1 MLDWMKKLFN
11 KEEEQTAMNKEVP
24 KQIESQPKIPR
35 VNHYTEA
42 REAQMASRNAGKCR
56 FPLVPD
62 NGFDEED
69 ESEVNRFEEQPVQGV
84 AYEEPTAQRGIKVE
98 RSRRPYVEKVVSTYE
113 EPEVQYEPVRESVVK
128 KASAPSQESNRRPFR
143 PTEMISPIYGYNRP
157 SVEKKVEKQE
167 EVKEREDLEISVEG
181 KAVVDAWLEKKGYK
195 LSDFS
200 EGQATSSAP
209 GEVVEQ
215 KGQQS
220 KKEEKSVVDQ
230 WLEKNGYEIERQ
242 VPLVEEKEV
251 IKEMSTPQEVSADE
265 LLHKTVAEQM
275 ESAKLEKDVVV
286 LNENNLQEELV
297 ASKVE
302 HEDTILSEEIKRNT
316 EIKQP
321 TIEVEKQAPEES
333 VIVKAEEKLEE
344 TIIVEI
350 PEELEEV
357 EVITETEEQEEVE
370 VIAETEE
377 LEEVEVI
384 AETEELEEVEVIAEV
399 EESEEVEVIAEA
411 EESEEVEVITETEE
425 QEEVEVIAETE
436 ESEEVEVITE
446 TEEQEEVEVIAEIEE
461 SEEVEVIAETEESEE
476 VEVIAEA
483 EEQEEVEVIAEAEE
497 SEEVEVIAEA
507 EESEEVEVIA
517 EAEEQEEVEVI
528 AEAEESEEVEVIAEA
543 EESEEVEVEVEVE
556 VITETE
562 EQEEVEVIAET
573 EEQEEVEVIAETEE
587 QEEVE
592 VIAETKAPVVETF
605 VALEEIQQ
613 EDEVIEQNSE
623 FIHVA
628 EADEQTKNDVQSFA
642 NVLIAETEENKRVV
656 EEAPVVE
663 EQSVEEEVPVA
674 EEQPVVKKEE
684 PKREKKRH
692 VPFNV
697 VMLKQ
702 DRTRLMERHAAR
714 ANAMQPSANVRV
726 ENKPV
731 QQEVAEPQVEE
742 QPMQQVVVE
751 SQVEES
757 PVQQVVAEPQV
768 EEQPMQQVVAEPQV
782 EESPVQ
788 QVVAKTQVEEQP
800 MQQVVAEPQVEEQ
813 SMQQVV
819 VESQVEES
827 PVQQVVAEPQVEEQ
841 SMQQVVVESQVEE
854 SPVQQV
860 VAEPQVEEQP
870 MQQVV
875 AEPQVE
881 EQPMQQ
887 VVVESQV
894 EESPVQQVVA
904 EPQVEE
910 QPMQQV
916 VVEQVQKSISSTEP
930 KEKAYVVNQRE
941 NDMRNVLHTPPTY
954 TVPPL
959 ALLSIPQQTALDNT
973 EWLEEQKELLDT
985 TFNNFHVGAHVINVS
1000 QGPAV
1005 TRFEVQPDPGVKVNK
1020 ITNLSDDIKLS
1031 LAAKDIR
1038 IEAPIPGKSA
1048 IGIEVPNK
1056 ESKPVFLREILRSPV
1071 FTKSESPLTVALGLD
1086 ISGDPIV
1093 TDIRK
1098 MPHGLIAGATGSGKS
1113 VCINAIL
1120 TSILYKAKPHEV
1132 KLMLIDPKMVELAP
1146 YNSVPHLVAPV
1157 ITDVKA
1163 ATAALKWAVEE
1174 MERRYE
1180 LFAHAGARDLTR
1192 YNTIVSEREIPGET
1206 LPYIV
1211 IVIDELADLMMVA
1224 PGDVEEA
1231 ICRIAQK
1238 ARACGIHLLVATQRP
1253 SVDVITGLIKSNI
1266 PTRIAFTVSSQVDSR
1281 TIIDIGGAEKLLGRG
1296 DMLFLGN
1303 GTSKPVRIQGVYVS
1317 DDEIEKTV
1325 DHVRKQ
1331 MKPNYLFKQEDLLAK
1346 TEQAESEDEL
1356 FFDACQFVVEQG
1368 GASTSSV
1375 QRKFRIGYNRAA
1387 RLIEEMESQGIISE
1401 GRGTKPRD
1409 VLISEDEFAA
1419 MQETNV

>member
-1 MLDWMKKLFN
+1 
-11 KEEEQTAMNKEVP
+11 
-24 KQIESQPKIPR
+24 
-35 VNHYTEA
+35 
-42 REAQMASRNAGKCR
+42 
-56 FPLVPD
+56 
-62 NGFDEED
+62 
-69 ESEVNRFEEQPVQGV
+69 
-84 AYEEPTAQRGIKVE
+84 
-98 RSRRPYVEKVVSTYE
+98 
-113 EPEVQYEPVRESVVK
+113 
-128 KASAPSQESNRRPFR
+128 
-143 PTEMISPIYGYNRP
+143 
-157 SVEKKVEKQE
+157 
-167 EVKEREDLEISVEG
+167 
-181 KAVVDAWLEKKGYK
+181 
-195 LSDFS
+195 
-200 EGQATSSAP
+200 
-209 GEVVEQ
+209 
-215 KGQQS
+215 
-220 KKEEKSVVDQ
+220 
-230 WLEKNGYEIERQ
+230 
-242 VPLVEEKEV
+242 
-251 IKEMSTPQEVSADE
+251 
-265 LLHKTVAEQM
+265 
-275 ESAKLEKDVVV
+275 
-286 LNENNLQEELV
+286 
-297 ASKVE
+297 
-302 HEDTILSEEIKRNT
+302 
-316 EIKQP
+316 
-321 TIEVEKQAPEES
+321 
-333 VIVKAEEKLEE
+333 
-344 TIIVEI
+344 
-350 PEELEEV
+350 
-357 EVITETEEQEEVE
+357 
-370 VIAETEE
+370 
-377 LEEVEVI
+377 
-384 AETEELEEVEVIAEV
+384 
-399 EESEEVEVIAEA
+399 EEVEVIAEA
-411 EESEEVEVITETEE
+411 EEPEEVEPI
-425 QEEVEVIAETE
+425 
-436 ESEEVEVITE
+436 
-446 TEEQEEVEVIAEIEE
+446 
-461 SEEVEVIAETEESEE
+461 
-476 VEVIAEA
+476 
-483 EEQEEVEVIAEAEE
+483 
-497 SEEVEVIAEA
+497 
-507 EESEEVEVIA
+507 
-517 EAEEQEEVEVI
+517 
-528 AEAEESEEVEVIAEA
+528 
-543 EESEEVEVEVEVE
+543 
-556 VITETE
+556 
-562 EQEEVEVIAET
+562 
-573 EEQEEVEVIAETEE
+573 
-587 QEEVE
+587 
-592 VIAETKAPVVETF
+592 
-605 VALEEIQQ
+605 ALEETQQ
-613 EDEVIEQNSE
+613 EMVLNEAIELKNG
-623 FIHVA
+623 FIHVT
-628 EADEQTKNDVQSFA
+628 EVDEQTKKDVQSFA
-642 NVLIAETEENKRVV
+642 DVLIAEEQRVV
-656 EEAPVVE
+656 EEAPIAEGQQVVE
-663 EQSVEEEVPVA
+663 EAPVAEGQQVVEEAPIA
-674 EEQPVVKKEE
+674 EEQPVVEEALIAGGQRVVEEALIVEEQPVVEEARIAEEQRVVEEAPIAEEQRVVEEARIAEERQVVEETPVLEEQPIVQKEE
-684 PKREKKRH
+684 PKRQKKRH

-714 ANAMQPSANVRV
+714 VNAMQPSMSERV

-731 QQEVAEPQVEE
+731 QQVEEKPMQQVVVEPQVEE
-742 QPMQQVVVE
+742 RPMQQVAVEPQVEEKPMQQVVEPQVEEKPMQQVVVEPQVEERPMQQVAVEPQVEEKPMQQVVVEPQVEEKPMQQVVVE
-751 SQVEES
+751 SQVEER
-757 PVQQVVAEPQV
+757 PV
-768 EEQPMQQVVAEPQV
+768 
-782 EESPVQ
+782 
-788 QVVAKTQVEEQP
+788 
-800 MQQVVAEPQVEEQ
+800 
-813 SMQQVV
+813 
-819 VESQVEES
+819 
-827 PVQQVVAEPQVEEQ
+827 
-841 SMQQVVVESQVEE
+841 
-854 SPVQQV
+854 
-860 VAEPQVEEQP
+860 
-870 MQQVV
+870 
-875 AEPQVE
+875 
-881 EQPMQQ
+881 
-887 VVVESQV
+887 
-894 EESPVQQVVA
+894 
-904 EPQVEE
+904 
-910 QPMQQV
+910 QQV
-916 VVEQVQKSISSTEP
+916 VVEQVQKPTSSTEVQ
-930 KEKAYVVNQRE
+930 EKAYVVNQRE
-941 NDMRNVLHTPPTY
+941 NDMRNVLQTPPTY
-954 TVPPL
+954 AIPPL
-959 ALLSIPQQTALDNT
+959 TLLSIPQQAALDNT
-973 EWLEEQKELLDT
+973 EWLDEQKELLDT

-1192 YNTIVSEREIPGET
+1192 YNTIVSGREIPGET

-1303 GTSKPVRIQGVYVS
+1303 GTSKPVRVQGVYVS

>member
-11 KEEEQTAMNKEVP
+11 KEEEQTAMNKEVQ
-24 KQIESQPKIPR
+24 KQVESQPKIPR

-69 ESEVNRFEEQPVQGV
+69 VIEAGHFEEQPVQAV
-84 AYEEPTAQRGIKVE
+84 TYEEQPIQRGIKVE
-98 RSRRPYVEKVVSTYE
+98 RSRRQYVEKVVSTYE
-113 EPEVQYEPVRESVVK
+113 KPEMQYEPEREPVVK
-128 KASAPSQESNRRPFR
+128 KASAPTQESNRRPFR

-157 SVEKKVEKQE
+157 SVEKKEEKQE
-167 EVKEREDLEISVEG
+167 EEKEREDLEISVEG
-181 KAVVDAWLEKKGYK
+181 KPVVDAWLEKKGYT

-200 EGQATSSAP
+200 QGQATNSSSHA
-209 GEVVEQ
+209 GVDQ
-215 KGQQS
+215 RDQQS

-242 VPLVEEKEV
+242 EPIVEEKEV
-251 IKEMSTPQEVSADE
+251 VQEISAPQEVPAAE
-265 LLHKTVAEQM
+265 LLHETVAERM
-275 ESAKLEKDVVV
+275 EDAKQEKDVVAR
-286 LNENNLQEELV
+286 NILQEELV
-297 ASKVE
+297 DSKVE
-302 HEDTILSEEIKRNT
+302 HEDTILSEETKRNT
-316 EIKQP
+316 EIEQP
-321 TIEVEKQAPEES
+321 TIEVEEQSPEES

-350 PEELEEV
+350 PEEAEEREEA
-357 EVITETEEQEEVE
+357 EVITEAEEREEVE

-377 LEEVEVI
+377 R
-384 AETEELEEVEVIAEV
+384 
-399 EESEEVEVIAEA
+399 EEVEVIAEA
-411 EESEEVEVITETEE
+411 EEREEVEVITEAEESQEVEVIAETEE
-425 QEEVEVIAETE
+425 REEVEVIAETE
-436 ESEEVEVITE
+436 APE
-446 TEEQEEVEVIAEIEE
+446 
-461 SEEVEVIAETEESEE
+461 
-476 VEVIAEA
+476 EA
-483 EEQEEVEVIAEAEE
+483 E
-497 SEEVEVIAEA
+497 
-507 EESEEVEVIA
+507 
-517 EAEEQEEVEVI
+517 
-528 AEAEESEEVEVIAEA
+528 
-543 EESEEVEVEVEVE
+543 
-556 VITETE
+556 
-562 EQEEVEVIAET
+562 
-573 EEQEEVEVIAETEE
+573 
-587 QEEVE
+587 
-592 VIAETKAPVVETF
+592 P
-605 VALEEIQQ
+605 VALEETQQ
-613 EDEVIEQNSE
+613 EMVLNEAIEQKNE
-623 FIHVA
+623 FIHVV
-628 EADEQTKNDVQSFA
+628 EADEQTKKDVQSFA
-642 NVLIAETEENKRVV
+642 DVLIAEEQQVV
-656 EEAPVVE
+656 EEAPIAEERQVEEEAVIAEEQQVVE
-663 EQSVEEEVPVA
+663 EAAIVQEQQVEEEAVIAEEQQVKEEAPIAEEQQVVEETPVA

-714 ANAMQPSANVRV
+714 ANAMQSSKSERV

-731 QQEVAEPQVEE
+731 QQVEETSVQQEVVKPQMEETSVQQEVVKPQMEETSVQQEVVKPQMEETSVQQEVVKPQMEEKPMQQMVVEPQVEE
-742 QPMQQVVVE
+742 K
-751 SQVEES
+751 
-757 PVQQVVAEPQV
+757 PV
-768 EEQPMQQVVAEPQV
+768 
-782 EESPVQ
+782 
-788 QVVAKTQVEEQP
+788 
-800 MQQVVAEPQVEEQ
+800 
-813 SMQQVV
+813 
-819 VESQVEES
+819 
-827 PVQQVVAEPQVEEQ
+827 
-841 SMQQVVVESQVEE
+841 
-854 SPVQQV
+854 
-860 VAEPQVEEQP
+860 
-870 MQQVV
+870 
-875 AEPQVE
+875 
-881 EQPMQQ
+881 
-887 VVVESQV
+887 
-894 EESPVQQVVA
+894 
-904 EPQVEE
+904 
-910 QPMQQV
+910 QQV
-916 VVEQVQKSISSTEP
+916 VVEQVQKPISSTEVQ
-930 KEKAYVVNQRE
+930 EKAYVVNQRE
-941 NDMRNVLHTPPTY
+941 NDMRNVLQTPPTY
-954 TVPPL
+954 AIPPL
-959 ALLSIPQQTALDNT
+959 TLLSIPQQAALDNT
-973 EWLEEQKELLDT
+973 EWLDEQKELLDT

-1303 GTSKPVRIQGVYVS
+1303 GTSKPVRVQGVYVS

-1325 DHVRKQ
+1325 DHVKKQ

-1356 FFDACQFVVEQG
+1356 FFEACQFVVEQG

-1387 RLIEEMESQGIISE
+1387 RLIEEMQSQGIISE
-1401 GRGTKPRD
+1401 ARGTKPRD

>member
-1 MLDWMKKLFN
+1 
-11 KEEEQTAMNKEVP
+11 A
-24 KQIESQPKIPR
+24 
-35 VNHYTEA
+35 EA
-42 REAQMASRNAGKCR
+42 
-56 FPLVPD
+56 
-62 NGFDEED
+62 
-69 ESEVNRFEEQPVQGV
+69 
-84 AYEEPTAQRGIKVE
+84 
-98 RSRRPYVEKVVSTYE
+98 
-113 EPEVQYEPVRESVVK
+113 
-128 KASAPSQESNRRPFR
+128 
-143 PTEMISPIYGYNRP
+143 
-157 SVEKKVEKQE
+157 
-167 EVKEREDLEISVEG
+167 
-181 KAVVDAWLEKKGYK
+181 
-195 LSDFS
+195 
-200 EGQATSSAP
+200 
-209 GEVVEQ
+209 
-215 KGQQS
+215 
-220 KKEEKSVVDQ
+220 
-230 WLEKNGYEIERQ
+230 
-242 VPLVEEKEV
+242 
-251 IKEMSTPQEVSADE
+251 
-265 LLHKTVAEQM
+265 
-275 ESAKLEKDVVV
+275 
-286 LNENNLQEELV
+286 
-297 ASKVE
+297 
-302 HEDTILSEEIKRNT
+302 
-316 EIKQP
+316 
-321 TIEVEKQAPEES
+321 
-333 VIVKAEEKLEE
+333 
-344 TIIVEI
+344 
-350 PEELEEV
+350 
-357 EVITETEEQEEVE
+357 EEQEEVE
-370 VIAETEE
+370 A
-377 LEEVEVI
+377 
-384 AETEELEEVEVIAEV
+384 
-399 EESEEVEVIAEA
+399 
-411 EESEEVEVITETEE
+411 
-425 QEEVEVIAETE
+425 
-436 ESEEVEVITE
+436 
-446 TEEQEEVEVIAEIEE
+446 
-461 SEEVEVIAETEESEE
+461 
-476 VEVIAEA
+476 IAEA
-483 EEQEEVEVIAEAEE
+483 EEQEEVEAIAEAEE
-497 SEEVEVIAEA
+497 RK
-507 EESEEVEVIA
+507 
-517 EAEEQEEVEVI
+517 
-528 AEAEESEEVEVIAEA
+528 
-543 EESEEVEVEVEVE
+543 
-556 VITETE
+556 
-562 EQEEVEVIAET
+562 EVEVIAET
-573 EEQEEVEVIAETEE
+573 EAPEEVE
-587 QEEVE
+587 
-592 VIAETKAPVVETF
+592 PVV
-605 VALEEIQQ
+605 LEETQQ
-613 EDEVIEQNSE
+613 EMVLNEAIEQKNE

-628 EADEQTKNDVQSFA
+628 EADEQTKKDVQSFA
-642 NVLIAETEENKRVV
+642 DVLITEEQLVV
-656 EEAPVVE
+656 EETPIV
-663 EQSVEEEVPVA
+663 
-674 EEQPVVKKEE
+674 EEQPVVQKEE

-714 ANAMQPSANVRV
+714 TNAMQPSMSERV
-726 ENKPV
+726 ENKSVHQVEEQPMQQVVVEPQVEEQPV
-731 QQEVAEPQVEE
+731 QQVVVEPQVEEQPVQQVVVEPQVEEQPVQQVVVEPQVEE

-751 SQVEES
+751 
-757 PVQQVVAEPQV
+757 
-768 EEQPMQQVVAEPQV
+768 
-782 EESPVQ
+782 
-788 QVVAKTQVEEQP
+788 
-800 MQQVVAEPQVEEQ
+800 
-813 SMQQVV
+813 
-819 VESQVEES
+819 
-827 PVQQVVAEPQVEEQ
+827 
-841 SMQQVVVESQVEE
+841 
-854 SPVQQV
+854 
-860 VAEPQVEEQP
+860 
-870 MQQVV
+870 
-875 AEPQVE
+875 PQVE

-887 VVVESQV
+887 VVVEPQV
-894 EESPVQQVVA
+894 EEKPVQQVVA
-904 EPQVEE
+904 E
-910 QPMQQV
+910 
-916 VVEQVQKSISSTEP
+916 QVQKPISSTEVE
-930 KEKAYVVNQRE
+930 EKAYVVNQRE
-941 NDMRNVLHTPPTY
+941 NDVRNVLQTPPTY
-954 TVPPL
+954 TIPPL
-959 ALLSIPQQTALDNT
+959 TLLSIPQQAALDNT

-1303 GTSKPVRIQGVYVS
+1303 GTSKPVRVQGVYVS

-1325 DHVRKQ
+1325 DHVKKQ

-1356 FFDACQFVVEQG
+1356 FLDACQFVVEQG

>member
-11 KEEEQTAMNKEVP
+11 KGEEQTAMNKEVP

-84 AYEEPTAQRGIKVE
+84 TYEEPTAQRGIKVE

-157 SVEKKVEKQE
+157 SVEKKEEKQE

-181 KAVVDAWLEKKGYK
+181 KSVVDAWLEKKGYK

-200 EGQATSSAP
+200 EGQAPTSSSHRAANQQ
-209 GEVVEQ
+209 GE
-215 KGQQS
+215 QQYEEN

-251 IKEMSTPQEVSADE
+251 VQEMSTPQEVSADE

-350 PEELEEV
+350 PEEVSKVEVIAETEELEEVVMETEAPEEVEAEGSEEV
-357 EVITETEEQEEVE
+357 EVIAETKEPEEVVMETEEVEVIAEAEEVE

-377 LEEVEVI
+377 LEEVVM
-384 AETEELEEVEVIAEV
+384 ETEAPEEVEAEG
-399 EESEEVEVIAEA
+399 SEEVEVIAETK
-411 EESEEVEVITETEE
+411 EPEEVVMET
-425 QEEVEVIAETE
+425 EEVEVIAE
-436 ESEEVEVITE
+436 
-446 TEEQEEVEVIAEIEE
+446 AKE

-483 EEQEEVEVIAEAEE
+483 KESEEVEVIAEAKESEEVEVIAETEE

-507 EESEEVEVIA
+507 KELEEVEVIA
-517 EAEEQEEVEVI
+517 EAEE
-528 AEAEESEEVEVIAEA
+528 
-543 EESEEVEVEVEVE
+543 
-556 VITETE
+556 T
-562 EQEEVEVIAET
+562 
-573 EEQEEVEVIAETEE
+573 
-587 QEEVE
+587 E

-613 EDEVIEQNSE
+613 EDEAIEQKSE

-628 EADEQTKNDVQSFA
+628 EADEQTKKDVQSFA
-642 NVLIAETEENKRVV
+642 NVLIAETEENRRVVEEAQVAEEQRVV

-663 EQSVEEEVPVA
+663 EQRVVEETPIA
-674 EEQPVVKKEE
+674 EEQPVVQKEE

-742 QPMQQVVVE
+742 R
-751 SQVEES
+751 

-768 EEQPMQQVVAEPQV
+768 EER
-782 EESPVQ
+782 
-788 QVVAKTQVEEQP
+788 
-800 MQQVVAEPQVEEQ
+800 
-813 SMQQVV
+813 
-819 VESQVEES
+819 
-827 PVQQVVAEPQVEEQ
+827 PVQQVVAEPQVEEN
-841 SMQQVVVESQVEE
+841 
-854 SPVQQV
+854 
-860 VAEPQVEEQP
+860 
-870 MQQVV
+870 
-875 AEPQVE
+875 
-881 EQPMQQ
+881 PMQQ
-887 VVVESQV
+887 VVVEPQV
-894 EESPVQQVVA
+894 EERPVQQVVVEPQVEERPVQQVVVEPQVEERPVQQVVA

-916 VVEQVQKSISSTEP
+916 VVEQVQKPISSTEVQ
-930 KEKAYVVNQRE
+930 EKAYVVNQRE

-959 ALLSIPQQTALDNT
+959 ALLSIPQQSALDNT

-1303 GTSKPVRIQGVYVS
+1303 GTSKPVRVQGVYVS

-1325 DHVRKQ
+1325 DHVKKQ

-1356 FFDACQFVVEQG
+1356 FLDACQFVVEQG

>member
-1 MLDWMKKLFN
+1 
-11 KEEEQTAMNKEVP
+11 
-24 KQIESQPKIPR
+24 
-35 VNHYTEA
+35 
-42 REAQMASRNAGKCR
+42 
-56 FPLVPD
+56 
-62 NGFDEED
+62 
-69 ESEVNRFEEQPVQGV
+69 
-84 AYEEPTAQRGIKVE
+84 
-98 RSRRPYVEKVVSTYE
+98 
-113 EPEVQYEPVRESVVK
+113 
-128 KASAPSQESNRRPFR
+128 
-143 PTEMISPIYGYNRP
+143 
-157 SVEKKVEKQE
+157 
-167 EVKEREDLEISVEG
+167 
-181 KAVVDAWLEKKGYK
+181 
-195 LSDFS
+195 
-200 EGQATSSAP
+200 
-209 GEVVEQ
+209 
-215 KGQQS
+215 
-220 KKEEKSVVDQ
+220 
-230 WLEKNGYEIERQ
+230 
-242 VPLVEEKEV
+242 
-251 IKEMSTPQEVSADE
+251 
-265 LLHKTVAEQM
+265 
-275 ESAKLEKDVVV
+275 
-286 LNENNLQEELV
+286 
-297 ASKVE
+297 
-302 HEDTILSEEIKRNT
+302 
-316 EIKQP
+316 
-321 TIEVEKQAPEES
+321 
-333 VIVKAEEKLEE
+333 E
-344 TIIVEI
+344 T
-350 PEELEEV
+350 
-357 EVITETEEQEEVE
+357 
-370 VIAETEE
+370 
-377 LEEVEVI
+377 
-384 AETEELEEVEVIAEV
+384 

-411 EESEEVEVITETEE
+411 KESEEVEVIAEAKES
-425 QEEVEVIAETE
+425 EEVEVIAET
-436 ESEEVEVITE
+436 
-446 TEEQEEVEVIAEIEE
+446 EE

-483 EEQEEVEVIAEAEE
+483 KELEEVEVITETEE

-507 EESEEVEVIA
+507 EE
-517 EAEEQEEVEVI
+517 
-528 AEAEESEEVEVIAEA
+528 
-543 EESEEVEVEVEVE
+543 
-556 VITETE
+556 T
-562 EQEEVEVIAET
+562 
-573 EEQEEVEVIAETEE
+573 
-587 QEEVE
+587 E

-613 EDEVIEQNSE
+613 EDEAIEQKSE

-628 EADEQTKNDVQSFA
+628 EADEQTKKDVQSFA
-642 NVLIAETEENKRVV
+642 NVLIAETEENRRVVEEAQVAEEQRVVEEAQVAEEQRVVEEAQVAEEQRVVEEAQVAEEQRVV

-663 EQSVEEEVPVA
+663 EQRVVEETPIA
-674 EEQPVVKKEE
+674 EEQPVVQKEE

-742 QPMQQVVVE
+742 R
-751 SQVEES
+751 

-768 EEQPMQQVVAEPQV
+768 EENP
-782 EESPVQ
+782 
-788 QVVAKTQVEEQP
+788 
-800 MQQVVAEPQVEEQ
+800 
-813 SMQQVV
+813 MQQVV
-819 VESQVEES
+819 VEPQVEERPVQQVVVEPQVEER
-827 PVQQVVAEPQVEEQ
+827 PVQQVVAEPQVEER
-841 SMQQVVVESQVEE
+841 
-854 SPVQQV
+854 PVQQV
-860 VAEPQVEEQP
+860 VEPQVEER
-870 MQQVV
+870 
-875 AEPQVE
+875 
-881 EQPMQQ
+881 
-887 VVVESQV
+887 
-894 EESPVQQVVA
+894 PVQQVA

-916 VVEQVQKSISSTEP
+916 VVEQVQKPISSTEVQ
-930 KEKAYVVNQRE
+930 EKAYVVNQRE

-959 ALLSIPQQTALDNT
+959 ALLSIPQQSALDNT

-1303 GTSKPVRIQGVYVS
+1303 GTSKPVRVQGVYVS

-1325 DHVRKQ
+1325 DHVKKQ

-1356 FFDACQFVVEQG
+1356 FLDACQFVVEQG

>member
-370 VIAETEE
+370 VIAE
-377 LEEVEVI
+377 
-384 AETEELEEVEVIAEV
+384 V

-436 ESEEVEVITE
+436 ESE
-446 TEEQEEVEVIAEIEE
+446 
-461 SEEVEVIAETEESEE
+461 
-476 VEVIAEA
+476 
-483 EEQEEVEVIAEAEE
+483 
-497 SEEVEVIAEA
+497 
-507 EESEEVEVIA
+507 
-517 EAEEQEEVEVI
+517 
-528 AEAEESEEVEVIAEA
+528 
-543 EESEEVEVEVEVE
+543 EVE

-742 QPMQQVVVE
+742 QPMQQVV
-751 SQVEES
+751 
-757 PVQQVVAEPQV
+757 
-768 EEQPMQQVVAEPQV
+768 
-782 EESPVQ
+782 
-788 QVVAKTQVEEQP
+788 
-800 MQQVVAEPQVEEQ
+800 
-813 SMQQVV
+813 
-819 VESQVEES
+819 
-827 PVQQVVAEPQVEEQ
+827 
-841 SMQQVVVESQVEE
+841 
-854 SPVQQV
+854 
-860 VAEPQVEEQP
+860 
-870 MQQVV
+870 
-875 AEPQVE
+875 
-881 EQPMQQ
+881 
-887 VVVESQV
+887 
-894 EESPVQQVVA
+894 
-904 EPQVEE
+904 
-910 QPMQQV
+910 
-916 VVEQVQKSISSTEP
+916 
-930 KEKAYVVNQRE
+930 
-941 NDMRNVLHTPPTY
+941 
-954 TVPPL
+954 
-959 ALLSIPQQTALDNT
+959 
-973 EWLEEQKELLDT
+973 
-985 TFNNFHVGAHVINVS
+985 
-1000 QGPAV
+1000 
-1005 TRFEVQPDPGVKVNK
+1005 
-1020 ITNLSDDIKLS
+1020 
-1031 LAAKDIR
+1031 
-1038 IEAPIPGKSA
+1038 
-1048 IGIEVPNK
+1048 
-1056 ESKPVFLREILRSPV
+1056 
-1071 FTKSESPLTVALGLD
+1071 
-1086 ISGDPIV
+1086 
-1093 TDIRK
+1093 
-1098 MPHGLIAGATGSGKS
+1098 
-1113 VCINAIL
+1113 
-1120 TSILYKAKPHEV
+1120 
-1132 KLMLIDPKMVELAP
+1132 
-1146 YNSVPHLVAPV
+1146 
-1157 ITDVKA
+1157 
-1163 ATAALKWAVEE
+1163 
-1174 MERRYE
+1174 
-1180 LFAHAGARDLTR
+1180 
-1192 YNTIVSEREIPGET
+1192 
-1206 LPYIV
+1206 
-1211 IVIDELADLMMVA
+1211 
-1224 PGDVEEA
+1224 
-1231 ICRIAQK
+1231 
-1238 ARACGIHLLVATQRP
+1238 
-1253 SVDVITGLIKSNI
+1253 
-1266 PTRIAFTVSSQVDSR
+1266 
-1281 TIIDIGGAEKLLGRG
+1281 
-1296 DMLFLGN
+1296 
-1303 GTSKPVRIQGVYVS
+1303 
-1317 DDEIEKTV
+1317 
-1325 DHVRKQ
+1325 
-1331 MKPNYLFKQEDLLAK
+1331 
-1346 TEQAESEDEL
+1346 
-1356 FFDACQFVVEQG
+1356 
-1368 GASTSSV
+1368 
-1375 QRKFRIGYNRAA
+1375 
-1387 RLIEEMESQGIISE
+1387 
-1401 GRGTKPRD
+1401 
-1409 VLISEDEFAA
+1409 
-1419 MQETNV
+1419 

>member
-11 KEEEQTAMNKEVP
+11 KEEEQTALNKEVQ

-69 ESEVNRFEEQPVQGV
+69 EREVDHFEEQPVQGV
-84 AYEEPTAQRGIKVE
+84 TYEEPTAQRGIQVE

-113 EPEVQYEPVRESVVK
+113 EPEVQYEPVREAVVK

-181 KAVVDAWLEKKGYK
+181 KAVVDAWLEKKGYT

-200 EGQATSSAP
+200 EGQATSSSP
-209 GEVVEQ
+209 SHESV
-215 KGQQS
+215 GQQD
-220 KKEEKSVVDQ
+220 KKQEKSVVDQ

-242 VPLVEEKEV
+242 EPLVEEKEV
-251 IKEMSTPQEVSADE
+251 IQGMSTPQEVSADE

-333 VIVKAEEKLEE
+333 VIVKAEEKLAE

-350 PEELEEV
+350 PEEPEEVEVITETEEPEEVEVITETEEPEEVEVITETEEPEEVEVITETEELEEV
-357 EVITETEEQEEVE
+357 EVITETEE
-370 VIAETEE
+370 

-384 AETEELEEVEVIAEV
+384 AE
-399 EESEEVEVIAEA
+399 S
-411 EESEEVEVITETEE
+411 
-425 QEEVEVIAETE
+425 
-436 ESEEVEVITE
+436 
-446 TEEQEEVEVIAEIEE
+446 
-461 SEEVEVIAETEESEE
+461 
-476 VEVIAEA
+476 
-483 EEQEEVEVIAEAEE
+483 EEVEVIAEAEE

-507 EESEEVEVIA
+507 EESEEVEVIT
-517 EAEEQEEVEVI
+517 ETEELEEVEVI
-528 AEAEESEEVEVIAEA
+528 AEAEESEEVEVIAET
-543 EESEEVEVEVEVE
+543 EELEEVEVIAETEEPEEVE
-556 VITETE
+556 VIAETE
-562 EQEEVEVIAET
+562 ELEEVEVIAEAEELEEVEVIAETEAQEEVEVIAET
-573 EEQEEVEVIAETEE
+573 EEPEEVEVIAEAEELEEVEVIAETEAQEEVEVIAETEE
-587 QEEVE
+587 PEEVE
-592 VIAETKAPVVETF
+592 VIAETEELEEVEVIAEIKAPVVETF

-613 EDEVIEQNSE
+613 EDEAIEQKSE

-642 NVLIAETEENKRVV
+642 NVLLAETEENKRVV
-656 EEAPVVE
+656 EEAPVAEEQRVVE
-663 EQSVEEEVPVA
+663 ETPVAEEQRVVEEAPVAEEQRVVEEAPVA

-714 ANAMQPSANVRV
+714 ANAMQHSVNVRV
-726 ENKPV
+726 ENR
-731 QQEVAEPQVEE
+731 
-742 QPMQQVVVE
+742 
-751 SQVEES
+751 

-768 EEQPMQQVVAEPQV
+768 EEQPM
-782 EESPVQ
+782 
-788 QVVAKTQVEEQP
+788 
-800 MQQVVAEPQVEEQ
+800 
-813 SMQQVV
+813 
-819 VESQVEES
+819 
-827 PVQQVVAEPQVEEQ
+827 
-841 SMQQVVVESQVEE
+841 
-854 SPVQQV
+854 QQV

-894 EESPVQQVVA
+894 EEQPMQQVVVESQVEEQSVQQVVA
-904 EPQVEE
+904 EPQMEE
-910 QPMQQV
+910 RPVQQV
-916 VVEQVQKSISSTEP
+916 VEEQVQKPISSTEVQ
-930 KEKAYVVNQRE
+930 EKAYVVNQRE

-959 ALLSIPQQTALDNT
+959 ALLSIPQQSALDNT
-973 EWLEEQKELLDT
+973 EWLDEQKELLDT

-1303 GTSKPVRIQGVYVS
+1303 GTSKPVRVQGVYVS

-1356 FFDACQFVVEQG
+1356 FFEACQFVVEQG

-1387 RLIEEMESQGIISE
+1387 RLIEEMQSQGIISE
-1401 GRGTKPRD
+1401 ARGTKPRD

>member
-181 KAVVDAWLEKKGYK
+181 KSVVDAWLEKKGYK

-200 EGQATSSAP
+200 EGQAPTSSSHRAANQQ
-209 GEVVEQ
+209 GE
-215 KGQQS
+215 QQYEEN

-350 PEELEEV
+350 PEEV
-357 EVITETEEQEEVE
+357 SKVE

-377 LEEVEVI
+377 LEEVVM
-384 AETEELEEVEVIAEV
+384 ETEAPEEVEAEG
-399 EESEEVEVIAEA
+399 SEEVEVIAE
-411 EESEEVEVITETEE
+411 T
-425 QEEVEVIAETE
+425 
-436 ESEEVEVITE
+436 
-446 TEEQEEVEVIAEIEE
+446 
-461 SEEVEVIAETEESEE
+461 EEVEVIAETEESEE

-483 EEQEEVEVIAEAEE
+483 KESEEVEVIAEAKELEEVEVITETEE

-507 EESEEVEVIA
+507 EE
-517 EAEEQEEVEVI
+517 
-528 AEAEESEEVEVIAEA
+528 
-543 EESEEVEVEVEVE
+543 
-556 VITETE
+556 T
-562 EQEEVEVIAET
+562 
-573 EEQEEVEVIAETEE
+573 
-587 QEEVE
+587 E

-613 EDEVIEQNSE
+613 EDEAIEQKSE

-628 EADEQTKNDVQSFA
+628 EADEQTKKDVQSFA
-642 NVLIAETEENKRVV
+642 NVLIAETEENRRVVEEAQVAEEQRVV

-663 EQSVEEEVPVA
+663 EQRVVEEAPVVEEQRVVEETPIA
-674 EEQPVVKKEE
+674 EEQPVVQKEE

-742 QPMQQVVVE
+742 R
-751 SQVEES
+751 
-757 PVQQVVAEPQV
+757 PV
-768 EEQPMQQVVAEPQV
+768 
-782 EESPVQ
+782 
-788 QVVAKTQVEEQP
+788 
-800 MQQVVAEPQVEEQ
+800 
-813 SMQQVV
+813 
-819 VESQVEES
+819 
-827 PVQQVVAEPQVEEQ
+827 
-841 SMQQVVVESQVEE
+841 
-854 SPVQQV
+854 
-860 VAEPQVEEQP
+860 
-870 MQQVV
+870 
-875 AEPQVE
+875 
-881 EQPMQQ
+881 
-887 VVVESQV
+887 
-894 EESPVQQVVA
+894 
-904 EPQVEE
+904 
-910 QPMQQV
+910 QQV
-916 VVEQVQKSISSTEP
+916 VVEQVQKPISSTEVQ
-930 KEKAYVVNQRE
+930 EKAYVVNQRE

-959 ALLSIPQQTALDNT
+959 ALLSIPQQSALDNT

-1086 ISGDPIV
+1086 ISGEPIV

-1303 GTSKPVRIQGVYVS
+1303 GTSKPVRVQGVYVS

-1325 DHVRKQ
+1325 DHVKKQ

-1356 FFDACQFVVEQG
+1356 FLDACQFVVEQG

>member
-84 AYEEPTAQRGIKVE
+84 TYEEPTAQRGIKVE
-98 RSRRPYVEKVVSTYE
+98 RSRRSYVEKVVSTYE
-113 EPEVQYEPVRESVVK
+113 ESEVQYEPVRESVVK

-157 SVEKKVEKQE
+157 SVEKKEEKQE

-181 KAVVDAWLEKKGYK
+181 KSVVDAWLEKKGYK

-200 EGQATSSAP
+200 EGQAPTSSSHRAANQQ
-209 GEVVEQ
+209 GE
-215 KGQQS
+215 QQYEEN

-251 IKEMSTPQEVSADE
+251 IQEMSTPQEVSADE

-350 PEELEEV
+350 PEEV
-357 EVITETEEQEEVE
+357 EVIAEAKELEEVE
-370 VIAETEE
+370 VIAEAKE

-384 AETEELEEVEVIAEV
+384 AETEESGEVEVIAEAK
-399 EESEEVEVIAEA
+399 ELEEVEVIAEA
-411 EESEEVEVITETEE
+411 EESEE
-425 QEEVEVIAETE
+425 A
-436 ESEEVEVITE
+436 
-446 TEEQEEVEVIAEIEE
+446 
-461 SEEVEVIAETEESEE
+461 EVIAETEESEE

-483 EEQEEVEVIAEAEE
+483 EE
-497 SEEVEVIAEA
+497 
-507 EESEEVEVIA
+507 
-517 EAEEQEEVEVI
+517 
-528 AEAEESEEVEVIAEA
+528 
-543 EESEEVEVEVEVE
+543 
-556 VITETE
+556 
-562 EQEEVEVIAET
+562 VEVIAET
-573 EEQEEVEVIAETEE
+573 EESEEVEA
-587 QEEVE
+587 
-592 VIAETKAPVVETF
+592 
-605 VALEEIQQ
+605 
-613 EDEVIEQNSE
+613 IEQKSE

-628 EADEQTKNDVQSFA
+628 EADEQTKKDVQSFA
-642 NVLIAETEENKRVV
+642 NVLIAETEENRRVVEEAQVAEEQRVV

-663 EQSVEEEVPVA
+663 EQRVVEETPVVEEQRVIEETPIA
-674 EEQPVVKKEE
+674 EEQPVVQKEE

-742 QPMQQVVVE
+742 R
-751 SQVEES
+751 

-768 EEQPMQQVVAEPQV
+768 EENP
-782 EESPVQ
+782 
-788 QVVAKTQVEEQP
+788 
-800 MQQVVAEPQVEEQ
+800 
-813 SMQQVV
+813 MQQVV
-819 VESQVEES
+819 VEPQVEER
-827 PVQQVVAEPQVEEQ
+827 PVQQVVAEPQVEEN
-841 SMQQVVVESQVEE
+841 
-854 SPVQQV
+854 
-860 VAEPQVEEQP
+860 
-870 MQQVV
+870 
-875 AEPQVE
+875 
-881 EQPMQQ
+881 PMQQ
-887 VVVESQV
+887 VVVEPQV
-894 EESPVQQVVA
+894 EERPVQQVV
-904 EPQVEE
+904 EPIAEE

-916 VVEQVQKSISSTEP
+916 VVEQVQKPISSTEVQ
-930 KEKAYVVNQRE
+930 EKAYVVNQRE

-959 ALLSIPQQTALDNT
+959 ALLSIPQQSALDNT

-1303 GTSKPVRIQGVYVS
+1303 GTSKPVRVQGVYVS

-1325 DHVRKQ
+1325 DHVKKQ

-1356 FFDACQFVVEQG
+1356 FLDACQFVVEQG

>member
-11 KEEEQTAMNKEVP
+11 KEEEKTVMNKEVP
-24 KQIESQPKIPR
+24 KQIVSQPKIPR

-56 FPLVPD
+56 FPLIPD

-69 ESEVNRFEEQPVQGV
+69 VRELPNFEEQPIQRGT
-84 AYEEPTAQRGIKVE
+84 YEEQPTQRGTKVE
-98 RSRRPYVEKVVSTYE
+98 RSRRPYVETEAPTYE
-113 EPEVQYEPVRESVVK
+113 EPELQYEPEPEPVVK
-128 KASAPSQESNRRPFR
+128 KAFVPSQESNRRPFR

-157 SVEKKVEKQE
+157 SVETKVVQE
-167 EVKEREDLEISVEG
+167 EEKEREDLEISVEG
-181 KAVVDAWLEKKGYK
+181 KAVVDAWLEKKGYT

-200 EGQATSSAP
+200 GVLQGSSSVKN
-209 GEVVEQ
+209 GVNERSNKV
-215 KGQQS
+215 
-220 KKEEKSVVDQ
+220 EEKSVVDT
-230 WLEKNGYEIERQ
+230 WLEKNGYEVERQ
-242 VPLVEEKEV
+242 APSLEE
-251 IKEMSTPQEVSADE
+251 SLSDD
-265 LLHKTVAEQM
+265 LLHKTVGQHVEEEATIVQALKQEQ
-275 ESAKLEKDVVV
+275 DVVA
-286 LNENNLQEELV
+286 LSSTEDNEETLQEESID
-297 ASKVE
+297 SKVE
-302 HEDTILSEEIKRNT
+302 HVYSILTEENECNT
-316 EIKQP
+316 EIEE
-321 TIEVEKQAPEES
+321 TVAEVAANQVEEETLEDV
-333 VIVKAEEKLEE
+333 VIVKADEKLEE
-344 TIIVEI
+344 TITIEI
-350 PEELEEV
+350 PDAFEEESKEAEEVVELEESK
-357 EVITETEEQEEVE
+357 EAEEV
-370 VIAETEE
+370 AE
-377 LEEVEVI
+377 LEEPKEAEEVV
-384 AETEELEEVEVIAEV
+384 ELEGSEEAEEAAEL
-399 EESEEVEVIAEA
+399 EESEEAEEVAELEESKEAEEVAELEEPKEAEEVVELEGSEEAEEA
-411 EESEEVEVITETEE
+411 AELEESEEA
-425 QEEVEVIAETE
+425 EEVAELEESKEAEEVAELEEPKEAEEVAELE
-436 ESEEVEVITE
+436 ESEEA
-446 TEEQEEVEVIAEIEE
+446 EEVVELEESKEAEEVVELEEPKEAEEVVELEE
-461 SEEVEVIAETEESEE
+461 SEEAEEVAELEESEE
-476 VEVIAEA
+476 A
-483 EEQEEVEVIAEAEE
+483 EEAVELEESKEIESVTEFALEETPQEEVIEETMNTGSLENIAVEEQPVISQQETIEFMEE
-497 SEEVEVIAEA
+497 SEVFV
-507 EESEEVEVIA
+507 
-517 EAEEQEEVEVI
+517 
-528 AEAEESEEVEVIAEA
+528 
-543 EESEEVEVEVEVE
+543 
-556 VITETE
+556 
-562 EQEEVEVIAET
+562 
-573 EEQEEVEVIAETEE
+573 
-587 QEEVE
+587 
-592 VIAETKAPVVETF
+592 PV
-605 VALEEIQQ
+605 
-613 EDEVIEQNSE
+613 S
-623 FIHVA
+623 
-628 EADEQTKNDVQSFA
+628 EADEQTKKDVQSFA
-642 NVLIAETEENKRVV
+642 NVLI
-656 EEAPVVE
+656 EEAEEKKQVVE
-663 EQSVEEEVPVA
+663 EQPA
-674 EEQPVVKKEE
+674 AQKEE

-702 DRTRLMERHAAR
+702 DRKKLMERHAVR
-714 ANAMQPSANVRV
+714 TNVTQSTVGERV
-726 ENKPV
+726 TEK
-731 QQEVAEPQVEE
+731 
-742 QPMQQVVVE
+742 PMQQVVVE
-751 SQVEES
+751 TQAEE
-757 PVQQVVAEPQV
+757 
-768 EEQPMQQVVAEPQV
+768 
-782 EESPVQ
+782 
-788 QVVAKTQVEEQP
+788 K
-800 MQQVVAEPQVEEQ
+800 
-813 SMQQVV
+813 
-819 VESQVEES
+819 
-827 PVQQVVAEPQVEEQ
+827 
-841 SMQQVVVESQVEE
+841 
-854 SPVQQV
+854 
-860 VAEPQVEEQP
+860 
-870 MQQVV
+870 
-875 AEPQVE
+875 
-881 EQPMQQ
+881 PMQQ
-887 VVVESQV
+887 VVVEAQV
-894 EESPVQQVVA
+894 EEK
-904 EPQVEE
+904 
-910 QPMQQV
+910 PMQQV
-916 VVEQVQKSISSTEP
+916 VVEAQVEEKPMQQVVVEAQVEEKPMQQVVVETQVEEKPMQQVVVETQVEEKPMQQVVVETQVEEKPMQQVVVEAQVEEKPMQQVVVEAQVEEKPMQQVVVEPQVEERPMQQVAVEAQVEEKPMQQVVVEPQVEEKPMQQVVVAEQVQ
-930 KEKAYVVNQRE
+930 EKAYVVNQKE
-941 NDMRNVLHTPPTY
+941 NDMRNVLQTPPKY
-954 TVPPL
+954 EFPPL
-959 ALLSIPQQTALDNT
+959 TLLTIPQQAALDNT
-973 EWLEEQKELLDT
+973 EWLEEQEELLNT

-1132 KLMLIDPKMVELAP
+1132 KLILIDPKMVELAP

-1192 YNTIVSEREIPGET
+1192 YNTIVSGREIPGET

-1266 PTRIAFTVSSQVDSR
+1266 PTRISFTVSSQVDSR

-1303 GTSKPVRIQGVYVS
+1303 GTSKPVRVQGVYVS
-1317 DDEIEKTV
+1317 DDEIERTV
-1325 DHVRKQ
+1325 DHVKKQ

-1346 TEQAESEDEL
+1346 SEQSESEDEL

-1401 GRGTKPRD
+1401 ARGTKPRD